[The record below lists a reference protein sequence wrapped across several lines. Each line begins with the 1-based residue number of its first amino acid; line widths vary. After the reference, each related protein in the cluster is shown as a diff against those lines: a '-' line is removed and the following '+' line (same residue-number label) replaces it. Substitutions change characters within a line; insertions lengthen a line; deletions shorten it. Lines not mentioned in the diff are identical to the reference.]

1 MFIAKNDLSIQEIKS
16 IFENQS
22 STVGDTIFDLMKCFK
37 LVKLCRSLGVNKRM
51 GYSVPSL
58 VITLI
63 VFPLMLIKTV
73 RGFILSNYQMTKA
86 QKDTFFRILNND
98 QMNWRKL
105 LITVAKQFRS
115 MAPNSEEQPTPTC
128 GIIDDTVLEKTGKQI
143 EGIGKVFDHNL
154 NKYVLGFKSQIYSFW
169 DSKSIYPLDFSLHVE
184 IGRNKKRPFGMSR
197 KQLKKRHK
205 KDRFPNSQGS
215 KRLKELTQDK
225 ISAGLALIKRAAK
238 NGFVP
243 QYLLADS
250 WYTSEKFISTIRK
263 IKQGAIHYL
272 GRVRKDKRR
281 YDYQGTTYNA
291 DELKRALK
299 SKIKRCR
306 KLKATYIEVVVEY
319 KKVGKVKLFLSRF
332 SHRGTWQVLLTTDC
346 SLSYIKAMEI
356 YNIRWSIEVLYK
368 ECKQHLNL
376 GKCQSNSFDAQIAE
390 TTLSLMLYTMLAFY
404 KRVHSYETMGILF
417 ANLKDQLIE
426 ATIAERLWQLLIQLL
441 IQFAEL
447 FGIEPAE
454 QFKKLFYADDLIAK
468 WQTILGPFPSVEM
481 EECLDKAA

>member
-1 MFIAKNDLSIQEIKS
+1 
-16 IFENQS
+16 
-22 STVGDTIFDLMKCFK
+22 
-37 LVKLCRSLGVNKRM
+37 
-51 GYSVPSL
+51 
-58 VITLI
+58 
-63 VFPLMLIKTV
+63 
-73 RGFILSNYQMTKA
+73 
-86 QKDTFFRILNND
+86 
-98 QMNWRKL
+98 
-105 LITVAKQFRS
+105 
-115 MAPNSEEQPTPTC
+115 
-128 GIIDDTVLEKTGKQI
+128 
-143 EGIGKVFDHNL
+143 
-154 NKYVLGFKSQIYSFW
+154 
-169 DSKSIYPLDFSLHVE
+169 
-184 IGRNKKRPFGMSR
+184 MSR

-281 YDYQGTTYNA
+281 YDYQGAMYNA

-332 SHRGTWQVLLTTDC
+332 SHRGTWQVLLTTDR

-356 YNIRWSIEVLYK
+356 YNIRWSIAVLYK

-417 ANLKDQLIE
+417 ANLKEQLIE

-454 QFKKLFYADDLIAK
+454 HFKKLIYADELLAR
-468 WQTILGPFPSVEM
+468 WQTISGPFPSVEM